1 VKAVAER
8 NSSIVLVQIDPDPSG
23 ETPFDQTR
31 GVIVDTRRRTVSE
44 PAYVQSI
51 LSRGYWTPFK
61 GDEDEVVGIVASITA
76 AAFVEADHPRHPKG
90 SEAGGEFRRKDDTS
104 APSGEDEER
113 GHKRPA
119 WLKGPADD
127 DASAGYY
134 KALRPREAISDAR
147 GWLTEN
153 GVTEMHG
160 IPLEDLNA
168 VGVVEAMNQ
177 HFPDGYEAFLAI
189 ELDAHKEAFHHNFA
203 PNGEYTPE
211 RREFHAAT
219 RAFFIGE
226 GHQPPAGEKPMA
238 LFMAGGTAS
247 GKSSIVGK
255 PKMDGSGEFKEG
267 LLDVGEGNVLVNP
280 DEIKPLSD
288 EAQDLIK
295 SNDWRW
301 AMLSHEE
308 SSYIAASIKKDAEEA
323 GFPIVVD
330 GTGDAQGP
338 SERYPEGKFMDKVRA
353 AEAAGYRT
361 KIVMVDI
368 PTDEAIKR
376 AKKRTEDEAKEYGGA
391 GRKVSES
398 AIRSLHKNVTQRHLE
413 WRDMASDWEV
423 WANDDDAQGG
433 RRMIAHRVA
442 GGPIE
447 ILDRKRYA
455 QMEAKANE

>member
-1 VKAVAER
+1 MKAVAER
-8 NSSIVLVQIDPDPSG
+8 NSSIVLVQIDPDPTG

-51 LSRGYWTPFK
+51 LSRGYWTPFE
-61 GDEDEVVGIVASITA
+61 GDQDEVVGIVASITA
-76 AAFVEADHPRHPKG
+76 AAFDESKVRRYPKG
-90 SEAGGEFRRKDDTS
+90 TKERGKEGGGRFAPKEHTS
-104 APSGEDEER
+104 APASEEDEEKGER
-113 GHKRPA
+113 GHARPA
-119 WLKGPADD
+119 WLKGPANG

-134 KALRPREAISDAR
+134 KALRPREAVSDAR

-153 GVTEMHG
+153 GVKEMHG
-160 IPLEDLNA
+160 IPLADLNA
-168 VGVVEAMNQ
+168 VGVVEAMNE

-189 ELDAHKEAFHHNFA
+189 ELDAHKEAFHHNFKR
-203 PNGEYTPE
+203 NGEYTPE

-226 GHQPPAGEKPMA
+226 GDQPPAGEKPMA
-238 LFMAGGTAS
+238 LFTAGGTAS

-255 PKMDGSGEFKEG
+255 PKMDGSGTFEDG
-267 LLDVGEGNVLVNP
+267 LIDVGSGNVLVNP

-295 SNDWRW
+295 SDDWRW

-308 SSYIAASIKKDAEEA
+308 SSDIAAHIRKDAEEA
-323 GFPIVVD
+323 GFNMVVD

-338 SERYPEGKFMDKVRA
+338 SERYPEGKFMDKVRS
-353 AEAAGYRT
+353 AERAGYRT

-376 AKKRTEDEAKEYGGA
+376 PRHALPPKPRSTAGPGARSRRQRSGACTRT
-391 GRKVSES
+391 
-398 AIRSLHKNVTQRHLE
+398 
-413 WRDMASDWEV
+413 
-423 WANDDDAQGG
+423 
-433 RRMIAHRVA
+433 
-442 GGPIE
+442 
-447 ILDRKRYA
+447 
-455 QMEAKANE
+455 